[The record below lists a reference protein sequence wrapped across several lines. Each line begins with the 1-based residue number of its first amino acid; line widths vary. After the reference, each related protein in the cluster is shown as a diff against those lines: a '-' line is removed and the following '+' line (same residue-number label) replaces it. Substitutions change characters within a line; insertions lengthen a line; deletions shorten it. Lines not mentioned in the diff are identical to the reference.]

1 MFSLGIRHGLVR
13 IILIK
18 RTWYL
23 ISTGEDTEMNLDSI
37 NDAPDILMEFLEY
50 HSTVRGHSDR
60 TIAGYYMDLKILFRY
75 LKRRRRLVDPAVP
88 FNEIDIT
95 DIDIDFIKS
104 IRIEELYRYQSFS
117 PEKIYSANALSAA
130 SRCRRSSSVKSFFN
144 YLTSKRHL
152 LDHNICQELDMP
164 KRQAALPRYLEEAEC
179 ERLLSVC
186 EGPFELRDYCILMLF
201 MSCGLRVSELV
212 SLNVTDI
219 YEDHLR
225 VLGKGGK
232 ERVIYFA
239 EGCREAIDDY
249 LMVRDPSKLKDEEKN
264 ALFISRDNR
273 RISVRGVQK
282 MVDKRLKLAG
292 LDSRR
297 YSPHKLRHTAA
308 TLMLKNGVDTRALQ
322 EVLGHSNLNTTQIYT
337 HLDNAALHEAA
348 MANPIGKK
356 HKTDIED

>member
-1 MFSLGIRHGLVR
+1 
-13 IILIK
+13 
-18 RTWYL
+18 
-23 ISTGEDTEMNLDSI
+23 MNLDQI
-37 NDAPDILMEFLEY
+37 NDAPELLMDFLEY

-60 TIAGYYMDLKILFRY
+60 TITGYYLDLKILFRF
-75 LKRRRRLVDPAVP
+75 LKRRRHLVPPDTP

-95 DIDIDFIKS
+95 DVDLDFIKS

-117 PEKIYSANALSAA
+117 PEMINSRNALSAA
-130 SRCRRSSSVKSFFN
+130 SRCRRTSSVKSFFN
-144 YLTSKRHL
+144 YLSTKRHL
-152 LDHNICQELDMP
+152 LETNICQELDMP
-164 KRQAALPRYLEEAEC
+164 KRQASLPRYLEESEC
-179 ERLLSVC
+179 ERLLSAC
-186 EGPFELRDYCILMLF
+186 DGPFAQRDYCILMLF

-232 ERVIYFA
+232 ERVVFFG

-249 LMVRDPSKLKDEEKN
+249 LIVRDGKTVRAEDKD
-264 ALFISRDNR
+264 ALFLSQKKCRFGT
-273 RISVRGVQK
+273 RGVQQ
-282 MVDKRLKLAG
+282 MLDKKLLQAG
-292 LDSRR
+292 LDASR

-348 MANPIGKK
+348 LANPIGRK
-356 HKTDIED
+356 HKSELDEES